1 LAAPKDKPRTKKQLN
16 ADALAASLES
26 RWEESLAINDEILE
40 RLPRDAQAL
49 NRKGRALIE
58 LRQLTAARDA
68 YIPPGGRAPANMIAR
83 RNLHRLEQLGGRESE
98 IERREKKL
106 TPRTSVF
113 IQEVGKTWVDEII
126 NPVGTDILA
135 DVASGEALELKVTSG
150 RLLVLRSDGV
160 ELGEIDPRT
169 AERVIELMAG
179 GNTYEIYALGQ
190 SSAGLRIILRE
201 TFRDPSQADRVSF
214 PRQISQAGKYLRERD
229 LLRQR
234 DEADFYFSD
243 EEEEEIEA
251 EAEGE
256 IPETREEDEET
267 LGAEGEEFIAEG
279 EEPEEDED
287 EPEADEDE
295 DL

>member
-1 LAAPKDKPRTKKQLN
+1 MSETKQVTRRQLVDDARLAAI
-16 ADALAASLES
+16 EG
-26 RWEESLAINDEILE
+26 RWEHALTINQLIVE
-40 RLPRDAQAL
+40 RSPRDAAAF
-49 NRKGRALIE
+49 NRLGKAQLE
-58 LRQLTAARDA
+58 LGNVQDAIDA
-68 YIPPGGRAPANMIAR
+68 YTSSLKADPANMIAR

-113 IQEVGKTWVDEII
+113 IQEVGKTWFDELI
-126 NPVGTDILA
+126 NPASTDVLA
-135 DVASGEALELKVTSG
+135 DVASGEALELKVKSG
-150 RLLVLRSDGV
+150 RLLVLRSDGA

-169 AERVIELMAG
+169 AQRVIELMKG
-179 GNTYEIYALGQ
+179 GNTYEVYALGQ

-234 DEADFYFSD
+234 DESDFYFSD

-251 EAEGE
+251 EAES
-256 IPETREEDEET
+256 ETAEAQEEDEEN
-267 LGAEGEEFIAEG
+267 LAAEGEDFAAEG
-279 EEPEEDED
+279 EEPEEEEED
-287 EPEADEDE
+287 AEADEDE